1 MTIEMQDRDY
11 EIIQFL
17 KEFKVADSKIIAD
30 LFFSGCKNSILVAN
44 RRLKKLVDN
53 KKINRNV
60 DRKIL
65 EGYLYYPKG
74 ISKPSNWKHSL
85 EITRLYVN
93 LVKKYQVVKY
103 KREYEIRYSNG
114 KLLRADLMAVLKING
129 KLIPY
134 LFEIDLK
141 APYNKKYDEYIING
155 YWKNKFPCPPTIV
168 SISRFKHVKSNCN
181 VKLIPVDYEELVL

>member
-11 EIIQFL
+11 EIINFV
-17 KEFKVADSKIIAD
+17 KEFKVADSKIIAEM
-30 LFFSGCKNSILVAN
+30 FFSGCKNSILVAN
-44 RRLKKLVDN
+44 RRLKKLTEA

-65 EGYLYYPKG
+65 EGYLYYPRG
-74 ISKPSNWKHSL
+74 ISKPTNWKHSL

-129 KLIPY
+129 KLIPC

-141 APYNKKYDEYIING
+141 APYNKKYDEYIQG
-155 YWKNKFPCPPTIV
+155 KYYLNKFPIEPQVV
-168 SISRFKHVKSNCN
+168 SVSRFKHVKSNCN
-181 VKLIPVDYEELVL
+181 VKLISVNYEELVL